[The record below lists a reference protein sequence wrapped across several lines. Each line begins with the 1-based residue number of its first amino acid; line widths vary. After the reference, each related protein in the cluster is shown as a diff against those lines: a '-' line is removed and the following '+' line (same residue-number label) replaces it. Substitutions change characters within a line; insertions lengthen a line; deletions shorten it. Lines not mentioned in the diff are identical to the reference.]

1 MFEHALADSEVG
13 WHWHYVNSTDAAAAA
28 AAAVATTVIVGTT
41 GEVLF
46 ECNLSSDLIR

>member
-13 WHWHYVNSTDAAAAA
+13 LHWHYENSTDAAA